1 MKKDTR
7 FSKFKYK
14 SICFNHSAK
23 MYSTR
28 TLMFDTSTRTLMFGE
43 MYDIYIWDNGHSQ
56 EYEVHQDNEEGKD
69 IYYTS
74 FLIPSSGIY
83 VTDRLEDYFYTEE
96 QMRDIKLNR
105 ILDESSI

>member
-1 MKKDTR
+1 MTKNTR

-23 MYSTR
+23 MYSTK
-28 TLMFDTSTRTLMFGE
+28 TLVVGE
-43 MYDIYIWDNGHSQ
+43 MYNIYTFDNGHSQ

-74 FLIPSSGIY
+74 FIIKSGSIL
-83 VTDRLEDYFYTEE
+83 DMLEDYFYTEE
-96 QMRDIKLNR
+96 QMRDIKLDV